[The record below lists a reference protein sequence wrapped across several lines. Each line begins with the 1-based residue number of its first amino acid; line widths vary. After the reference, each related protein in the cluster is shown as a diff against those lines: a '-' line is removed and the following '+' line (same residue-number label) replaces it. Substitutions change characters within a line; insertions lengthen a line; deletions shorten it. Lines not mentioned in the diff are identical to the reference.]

1 MTPNR
6 RRFLHFFDPVCT
18 ENSYPVLPRAAPTT
32 PARLTPPWSSL
43 GSRSPERR
51 VSLPNPYSAHC
62 LGHGRGR
69 LICYAV
75 AAHPT
80 ADWPARQITDAFP
93 SDTTPK
99 YLIRDNDRAL
109 AGDSKLAYRSAKATA
124 WRRDRNTVAL
134 SLSRDG
140 AGSQQDT
147 YGSVLAASGKVAS
160 GGQIT
165 SSGSQLICQRRSA
178 RALASSSLCQQ
189 APSLRVRITRRQ
201 RAIALA
207 MLRRTKA
214 SLRHGIAV
222 AAWPKL

>member
-32 PARLTPPWSSL
+32 PARLTPPSSSL
-43 GSRSPERR
+43 ASRSPERR

-99 YLIRDNDRAL
+99 YLIRDNDRAHCRVMEL
-109 AGDSKLAYRSAKATA
+109 EASKTHT
-124 WRRDRNTVAL
+124 DPC
-134 SLSRDG
+134 
-140 AGSQQDT
+140 SQRPGKSQ
-147 YGSVLAASGKVAS
+147 AA
-160 GGQIT
+160 
-165 SSGSQLICQRRSA
+165 A
-178 RALASSSLCQQ
+178 R
-189 APSLRVRITRRQ
+189 
-201 RAIALA
+201 
-207 MLRRTKA
+207 
-214 SLRHGIAV
+214 
-222 AAWPKL
+222 